1 MGDLSTLTLLL
12 VGQSLLRF
20 VLLLFGFSLKPN
32 LYLHMVSLAAK
43 IFWSRIHYLSGVV
56 WPQTVFQYIQH
67 HMTWNQFTSC
77 TQGSTEKGYGFC
89 FDGLFA
95 FIMLSLFIFFFHY
108 IIYFTCNM
116 Y

>member
-1 MGDLSTLTLLL
+1 MVVVIVLDQLMVILIINYLRTKVCRHKSRMGDLSTLTLLL

-67 HMTWNQFTSC
+67 HMT
-77 TQGSTEKGYGFC
+77 
-89 FDGLFA
+89 
-95 FIMLSLFIFFFHY
+95 
-108 IIYFTCNM
+108 
-116 Y
+116 